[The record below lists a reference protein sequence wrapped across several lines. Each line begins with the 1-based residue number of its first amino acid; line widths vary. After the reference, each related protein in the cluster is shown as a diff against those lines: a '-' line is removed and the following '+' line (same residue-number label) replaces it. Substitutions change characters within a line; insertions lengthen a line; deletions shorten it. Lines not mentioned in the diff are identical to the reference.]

1 MAPLRPAP
9 EAPDIEGNPVTRARS
24 FSLGLLLAAL
34 TTVLA
39 PDALA
44 APSATTDILALVR
57 ALEARGYDDY
67 ERRISPPPPK
77 PLTRMTLVEVL
88 DWQKRVRD
96 AGAPSTAAGAYQ
108 VIRTTLQRLVRR
120 HGLDRDALFDRA
132 MQDRIARL
140 LVSECGEPGPPSRH
154 PRFADC
160 LAGIWAALPLTSGP
174 RKGQSAYRS
183 IAGNRAL
190 TRPETVLAVLAGR
203 PVTLPA
209 ESPERRAA
217 APADEEI
224 LAFGAVRLSRISSA
238 MRGASQAGTLTPSV
252 RDWSFDPYAVD

>member
-1 MAPLRPAP
+1 M
-9 EAPDIEGNPVTRARS
+9 TRARS
-24 FSLGLLLAAL
+24 FSLGFLLGAL

-39 PDALA
+39 PNVPA

-67 ERRISPPPPK
+67 ERRIPVAPPK
-77 PLTRMTLVEVL
+77 PLTRMTLGEVL

-108 VIRTTLQRLVRR
+108 VIRTTLEHLVRN
-120 HGLDRDALFDRA
+120 HGLDRDALFDRS
-132 MQDRIARL
+132 MQDRLARL
-140 LVSECGEPGPPSRH
+140 LVAECGDPGRPSRH
-154 PRFADC
+154 AAHGNC

-174 RKGQSAYRS
+174 RKGQSAYRR

-203 PVTLPA
+203 PVALPA
-209 ESPERRAA
+209 GSPDRRATS
-217 APADEEI
+217 PADEEV

-238 MRGASQAGTLTPSV
+238 TRGASQAGTLTPSI
-252 RDWSFDPYAVD
+252 RDWSLDPYAVD

>member
-1 MAPLRPAP
+1 M
-9 EAPDIEGNPVTRARS
+9 RARVPAA
-24 FSLGLLLAAL
+24 LLA
-34 TTVLA
+34 
-39 PDALA
+39 PCLA
-44 APSATTDILALVR
+44 AAIAVSLAEAAPGAATDILALVR

-67 ERRISPPPPK
+67 ERRIRIEPPK
-77 PLTRMTLVEVL
+77 PLTRMTLGEVL
-88 DWQKRVRD
+88 DWQARVRD

-108 VIRTTLQRLVRR
+108 VIRTTLEHLVRN
-120 HGLDRDALFDRA
+120 HGLDRDALFERA

-140 LVSECGEPGPPSRH
+140 LISECGDPGPPSRH
-154 PRFADC
+154 PAHGNC
-160 LAGIWAALPLTSGP
+160 LAGIWAGLPLTSGP
-174 RKGQSAYRS
+174 RKGQSAYRGV
-183 IAGNRAL
+183 AGNRAL

-209 ESPERRAA
+209 GAPDRRAA

-238 MRGASQAGTLTPSV
+238 MRGASQAGTLTPSI